1 LFVTAKKI
9 NVTGDMTIRMM
20 EILFFA
26 FLTGYMIFRLWT
38 LLGNRSGFEAPPRS
52 QSDKD
57 ADNVIP
63 LPIRSS
69 RKQLPS
75 EEPPPPSELSSTLE
89 EGLKKIQAADPGFRL
104 DPFLE
109 GAVTAFEMIVEA
121 FAKGDKST
129 LKPLL
134 SPSVFKSFS
143 GALKDRKEAQ
153 QTVETKI
160 VDLKDPEVVAI
171 EIKGK
176 QEQIT
181 LKFVSE
187 QIIVTK
193 DAEGKILDNPAH
205 LTLTINDIWT
215 FSRPIG
221 SEDPNWVLV
230 ATRIEGN

>member
-1 LFVTAKKI
+1 
-9 NVTGDMTIRMM
+9 
-20 EILFFA
+20 
-26 FLTGYMIFRLWT
+26 MIFRLWT
-38 LLGNRSGFEAPPRS
+38 VLGKRDGFEAPPSS
-52 QSDKD
+52 QQEKD
-57 ADNVIP
+57 SDNVIP
-63 LPIRSS
+63 LPVRPSLRPVKNI
-69 RKQLPS
+69 QL
-75 EEPPPPSELSSTLE
+75 LE
-89 EGLKKIQAADPGFRL
+89 EAPSSPDLKPSIQEGVKKIQAVDQGFQL
-104 DPFLE
+104 DHFLN

-121 FAKGDKST
+121 FAQGDKNT

-134 SPSVFKSFS
+134 SPAVFKSFAS
-143 GALKDRKEAQ
+143 ALQDREEAA

-160 VDLKDPEVVAI
+160 VDLKDPEVIDV

-187 QIIVTK
+187 QIVVTK

-205 LTLTINDIWT
+205 LSITMKDIWT

-221 SEDPNWVLV
+221 SENPNWVLV

>member
-1 LFVTAKKI
+1 MI
-9 NVTGDMTIRMM
+9 IRMM

-26 FLTGYMIFRLWT
+26 LLTGYMIFRLWT
-38 LLGNRSGFEAPPRS
+38 VLGKRTGFEAPPPP
-52 QSDKD
+52 QQPEKEG
-57 ADNVIP
+57 DNVIP
-63 LPIRSS
+63 LPLKKNNNVQAREEIGS
-69 RKQLPS
+69 PS
-75 EEPPPPSELSSTLE
+75 ALKPSVVD
-89 EGLKKIQAADPGFRL
+89 GLKKIQDVDSAFQL
-104 DPFLE
+104 DHFLS

-134 SPSVFKSFS
+134 STSVFKSFTN
-143 GALKDRKEAQ
+143 ALQERQEAQ

-160 VDLKDPEVVAI
+160 VDLKDPEVVNI

-193 DAEGKILDNPAH
+193 DAEGNILDNPAH
-205 LTLTINDIWT
+205 LTLTITDIWT
-215 FSRPIG
+215 FSRQIG
-221 SEDPNWVLV
+221 SDNPNWVLV